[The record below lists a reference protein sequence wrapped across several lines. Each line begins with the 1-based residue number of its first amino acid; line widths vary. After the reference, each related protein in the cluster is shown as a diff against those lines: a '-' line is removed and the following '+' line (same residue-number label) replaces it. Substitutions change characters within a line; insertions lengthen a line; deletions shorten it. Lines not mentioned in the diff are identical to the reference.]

1 MAKLQQLSCF
11 SHVNVIGKR
20 QVPEVPSTLKVD
32 RITKN
37 LLASA
42 SREIRRK
49 YQSTNTMLG
58 KGAYGT
64 VMMFIERATKTKH
77 AVKIIL
83 KEMLS
88 EQEKS
93 FIKNEI
99 LIMSQLDHPAII
111 KYKECFEDD
120 RYLFLVMEYIEEATD
135 MAGLIKKRLNE
146 IESDP

>member
-1 MAKLQQLSCF
+1 MQLVGLQK
-11 SHVNVIGKR
+11 H
-20 QVPEVPSTLKVD
+20 VPEASSTLKVD
-32 RITKN
+32 RITSIQ
-37 LLASA
+37 LASA

-58 KGAYGT
+58 KGAFGT
-64 VMMFIERATKTKH
+64 VILFIERATKIKH

-83 KEMLS
+83 KETLS

-99 LIMSQLDHPAII
+99 QIMSQLDHPCII

-120 RYLFLVMEYIEEATD
+120 RYLFLVMEYIQDATD
-135 MAGLIKKRLNE
+135 LAGMLKKRLDA
-146 IESDP
+146 IKDD